1 MSNEDDGH
9 AHLLLYVAHEVEYL
23 GLGRDVQGGG
33 RLVGNKDAG
42 AARQRHGNH
51 RTLSETSAQLEGILV
66 YSLLRQGNT
75 HLVQRLDGDVTGIL
89 LGDVPMKHDGFNEL
103 VSYR

>member
-1 MSNEDDGH
+1 MSRMRSSIW
-9 AHLLLYVAHEVEYL
+9 AWVVTSRAV
-23 GLGRDVQGGG
+23 G
-33 RLVGNKDAG
+33 RLVGYKDAG

-51 RTLSETSAQLEGILV
+51 RTLSKTSAQLEGILV

-75 HLVQRLDGDVTGIL
+75 HLVQRLDGDVAGIL
-89 LGDVPMKHDGFNEL
+89 LGDVPMKHDGFNDL